1 MKSIKIF
8 LISIILLTGSA
19 LYSQEDATYNF
30 LRLEVDAR
38 SAALAGTFTTITN
51 DVNAIFYNPASLS
64 TINKKQASVGFFKYL
79 LDINSGNA
87 AYTQKIKDYGY
98 FGAGLRFI
106 NYGEFDKYDEN
117 FNNLGTT
124 SASDLALN
132 LTYSNIY
139 ETAIHYGVSLK
150 FIYSSI
156 DEFKSTAVALDF
168 GFLYNVPSDKF
179 SAGASLLNLGTQLS
193 SYNGTREKLPIEFK
207 VGVSKELEYLP
218 LMLNV
223 GFSNLALES
232 DNFFDRFKTFT
243 VGGEFTLNEYVDL
256 RVGYNNMERQN
267 LKTGNTTGL
276 GGFSAG
282 IGFNY
287 EKKYLL
293 DYSFNSM
300 GKIGATHRFN
310 LRFILE

>member
-1 MKSIKIF
+1 MKPLKIF
-8 LISIILLTGSA
+8 FVSVFLLAGSV
-19 LYSQEDATYNF
+19 LYSQQDATYNF
-30 LRLEVDAR
+30 LKLEVDAR

-51 DVNAIFYNPASLS
+51 DVNAIFYNPASIS
-64 TINKKQASVGFFKYL
+64 TIEKKQASVGFFKYL

-106 NYGEFDKYDEN
+106 NYGEFEKYDEN

-124 SASDLALN
+124 SATDIALN

-139 ETAIHYGVSLK
+139 ESSIHYGASLK

-156 DEFKSTAVALDF
+156 DEFKSTGVALDL
-168 GFLYNVPSDKF
+168 GILYNLPSDKF
-179 SAGASLLNLGTQLS
+179 SVGASLLNLGTQLS
-193 SYNGTREKLPIEFK
+193 TYNGTRENLPIEFK
-207 VGVSKELEYLP
+207 IGVSKELEHLP
-218 LMLNV
+218 LLFNV
-223 GFSNLALES
+223 GFSNLALET

-243 VGGEFTLNEYVDL
+243 LGGEFTLNEYVDL
-256 RVGYNNMERQN
+256 RIGYNNMQRQDF
-267 LKTGNTTGL
+267 KTGNTAGL

-287 EKKYLL
+287 EEKYLL

-300 GKIGATHRFN
+300 GKIGATHRIN